1 MSSNRHEPPTS
12 RRGSA
17 APAKLELLGDE
28 ERLYVAN
35 ADKLRRV
42 VGAAVR
48 TSEANIEDACSF
60 AWLQLLCHRPRRES
74 VFAWLATVA
83 TREAWRL
90 HAQCGRDTHGDDLAA
105 LTDPRRDS
113 AHRDGIDRDELLDTL
128 AALEWLHPRRRE
140 MLLLQV
146 AGFSATEIAARNGI
160 TAARARELIYKA
172 RLQLAN
178 RRLA

>member
-28 ERLYVAN
+28 ERLYAAH

-90 HAQCGRDTHGDDLAA
+90 HARCARDAHGDDLAA
-105 LTDPRRDS
+105 LTDARRDT
-113 AHRDGIDRDELLDTL
+113 AHRGGIDRDELLDTL

-178 RRLA
+178 RRRA

>member
-1 MSSNRHEPPTS
+1 MSSNRHEPPTG

-17 APAKLELLGDE
+17 APAKHDLLGDE
-28 ERLYVAN
+28 ERLYAAH

-42 VGAAVR
+42 VGAAVH

-83 TREAWRL
+83 TRKAWQL
-90 HAQCGRDTHGDDLAA
+90 HWQCARDAHGDDLAA
-105 LTDPRRDS
+105 LTDAPRDT
-113 AHRDGIDRDELLDTL
+113 AHRDGIDRDELLAAL
-128 AALEWLHPRRRE
+128 AALERLHPRRRE
-140 MLLLQV
+140 MLLLQD
-146 AGFSATEIAARNGI
+146 AGFSATEIATRNDI

-178 RRLA
+178 RRRD

>member
-17 APAKLELLGDE
+17 APAKPYALGDE
-28 ERLYVAN
+28 GRLYAAH

-60 AWLQLLCHRPRRES
+60 AWLQLLCHQPRRQS
-74 VFAWLATVA
+74 VFAWLARVA
-83 TREAWRL
+83 TRQAWRL
-90 HAQCGRDTHGDDLAA
+90 HRQCARDAHGDGLAA
-105 LTDPRRDS
+105 LTDGRRDT
-113 AHRDGIDRDELLDTL
+113 ADRDGIERDELLDTL
-128 AALEWLHPRRRE
+128 AALQRLHPRRRE

-146 AGFSATEIAARNGI
+146 AGFSAAEIAARNDI

-172 RLQLAN
+172 RLQLAS
-178 RRLA
+178 RRRD

>member
-1 MSSNRHEPPTS
+1 MSSNRREPPTS

-17 APAKLELLGDE
+17 VPAKPDLVGDE
-28 ERLYVAN
+28 ERLYAAH

-48 TSEANIEDACSF
+48 TSEPNIEDACSF
-60 AWLQLLCHRPRRES
+60 AWLQLLCHRPQRET
-74 VFAWLATVA
+74 VMGWLATVA

-90 HAQCGRDTHGDDLAA
+90 HARCARDAHSDDLAA
-105 LTDPRRDS
+105 LTVARRDS
-113 AHRDGIDRDELLDTL
+113 ARRDGIDRDELLDTL
-128 AALEWLHPRRRE
+128 AALERLHPRRRE

-146 AGFSATEIAARNGI
+146 AGFSATEIAARNDI
-160 TAARARELIYKA
+160 PPARARALIYKA

-178 RRLA
+178 RRRD

>member
-1 MSSNRHEPPTS
+1 MAGRSE
-12 RRGSA
+12 RRG
-17 APAKLELLGDE
+17 G
-28 ERLYVAN
+28 RLYAAH

-42 VGAAVR
+42 VGGAIR
-48 TSEANIEDACSF
+48 TSESNVEDACSF

-90 HAQCGRDTHGDDLAA
+90 HAQCGRDTPGGDLAA
-105 LTDPRRDS
+105 PTDAHRHT

-128 AALEWLHPRRRE
+128 AALERLHPRRRE

-146 AGFSATEIAARNGI
+146 AGFSATEIAARDGI

-172 RLQLAN
+172 RLHLAN
-178 RRLA
+178 RRRA